1 MEPMAWKAETMR
13 IRTSPAGNSI
23 NGQRGFTYLMV
34 LAALV
39 IVGILA
45 GVVAQSETIRLKRDK
60 EQELLFRGMAIRQAI
75 KSYVNAG
82 RHGKQFPRT
91 LDDLVS
97 DPRYASKKHLRQLY
111 NDPVTEDDWLL
122 IKNKSGGI
130 TGVTSSSKQK
140 PLKQKF
146 FPPGLEAF
154 EDAQHYSHWVF
165 QYRL

>member
-1 MEPMAWKAETMR
+1 MK
-13 IRTSPAGNSI
+13 IRTSPAGNRI
-23 NGQRGFTYLMV
+23 KQQRGFTYLMV

-45 GVVAQSETIRLKRDK
+45 GVVSQSEMIRLKRDQ
-60 EQELLFRGMAIRQAI
+60 EQELLFRGMAIQQAI
-75 KSYVNAG
+75 KSYVKAG

-97 DPRYASKKHLRQLY
+97 DPRYANKKHLRQLY
-111 NDPVTEDDWLL
+111 KDPVSEDDWLL

-146 FPPGLEAF
+146 FPAGLESF
-154 EDAQHYSHWVF
+154 ENAKHYSNWVF